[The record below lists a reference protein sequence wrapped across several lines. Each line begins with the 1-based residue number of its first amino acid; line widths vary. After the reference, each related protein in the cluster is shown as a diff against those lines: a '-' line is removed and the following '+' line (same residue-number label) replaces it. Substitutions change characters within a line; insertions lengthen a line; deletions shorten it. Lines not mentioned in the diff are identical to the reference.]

1 MMNTAERIIQL
12 RTKKNYSTN
21 RLAQLAGIGQ
31 ATLRDIEIGKK
42 NPNVTTLEKICQ
54 ALDIS
59 LAEFFTESQSSSVI
73 QEENQRYD
81 FPDEVKKEIA
91 LIEEFVLYKHGIK
104 KPGDRK

>member
-12 RTKKNYSTN
+12 RSMKNYTTN
-21 RLAQLAGIGQ
+21 KLAQLAGIGQ

-42 NPNVTTLEKICQ
+42 NPNITTLEKICQ

-59 LAEFFTESQSSSVI
+59 LAEFFTEPQPNPVI
-73 QEENQRYD
+73 REENEKYEL
-81 FPDEVKKEIA
+81 PDEVKKEIA

-104 KPGDRK
+104 KAGGKN

>member
-1 MMNTAERIIQL
+1 MMNTAERIILL

-21 RLAQLAGIGQ
+21 KLAQLAGIGQ

-54 ALDIS
+54 ALEIS
-59 LAEFFTESQSSSVI
+59 LAEFFTDAKPVSVI
-73 QEENQRYD
+73 REDNEKYNL
-81 FPDEVKKEIA
+81 PDEVKKEIA

-104 KPGDRK
+104 KQKDKE

>member
-12 RTKKNYSTN
+12 RTRKNYSTN
-21 RLAQLAGIGQ
+21 KLAQLAGIGQ

-54 ALDIS
+54 ALNIS
-59 LAEFFTESQSSSVI
+59 LGEFFTEPQPNPVI
-73 QEENQRYD
+73 REENEKYEL
-81 FPDEVKKEIA
+81 PDEVKKEIA

-104 KPGDRK
+104 KPEK

>member
-1 MMNTAERIIQL
+1 MFL
-12 RTKKNYSTN
+12 PCFCSTN
-21 RLAQLAGIGQ
+21 KLAQLAGIGQ

-59 LAEFFTESQSSSVI
+59 LGEFFTEAKPISVI
-73 QEENQRYD
+73 HEENERYNL
-81 FPDEVKKEIA
+81 PDEVKKEIA

-104 KPGDRK
+104 RPKDRK